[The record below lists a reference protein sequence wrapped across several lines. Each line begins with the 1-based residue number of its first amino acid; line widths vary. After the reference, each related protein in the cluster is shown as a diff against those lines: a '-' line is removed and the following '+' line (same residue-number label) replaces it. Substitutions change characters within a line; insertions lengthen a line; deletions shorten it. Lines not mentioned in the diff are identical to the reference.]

1 MTRLDLKPL
10 LDTLPT
16 KPGVYRY
23 YDVDGGLLYV
33 GKAVNLRSR
42 VRSYFQQSAAH
53 SGKTLR
59 LVSKVA
65 HIEWTITA
73 SDLEALLLEMNLIK
87 RHRPHYNILL
97 KDDKRYPYLKVTLRD
112 AFPTIVSTRRVLDDG
127 ARYFGPY
134 VSVQSMRDTVAAL
147 RKVFPYLDC
156 DREITGKDP
165 RACLFH
171 DIGLC
176 LAPCIGAVSKDEYRA
191 MIARLCRFL
200 EGHTSEV
207 VDDLAERMRAHAAAL
222 EFEQAAR
229 LRDRISAIE
238 QLIERQ
244 RVIAPTLADQD
255 VIAVARED
263 GSAIAQVFFVR
274 NGKLMGSEHF
284 PLEGTGDEPD
294 ETVLAQFIQ
303 QFYDSG
309 PQVPGEIVVP
319 EHLVESEI
327 IERWLGEKRGTKV
340 KLHVPQ
346 RGHKRDLVNVAVDNA
361 HETLRALR
369 VAHALESKSDVARR
383 AIAELQDALGLP
395 RPPRRIECYDVS
407 NLQGTH
413 TVGSMVVFEDAVP
426 YRADYRHFRMKE
438 TGGGDDFAAMGEML
452 TRRFRRLAA
461 ARAAREGEAVDGA
474 AVDAVVLDAAIDAA
488 APDVVD
494 PRPLEASFDDEIV
507 VEIADDE
514 AVDVV
519 VAVADTT
526 AADGADTLTRADAAR
541 GAFER
546 EPDLILVDGG
556 KGQLGVAVKVLQE
569 LGLDDLPLASLAKRH
584 EELFRPGQK
593 GSVYLPRESQ
603 ALFLVQRARDEAH
616 RFAITYNRKL
626 RQDSGL
632 RSSLDEIPGIGP
644 KRRRALLTHFGS
656 LDHIRMASID
666 DIAAVH
672 GMTRRAAEQVKAY
685 L

>member
-1 MTRLDLKPL
+1 MTRPDLKHL

-23 YDVDGGLLYV
+23 YDAEGGLLYV

-42 VRSYFQQSAAH
+42 VRSYFQKSAAH

-59 LVSKVA
+59 LVSKIA
-65 HIEWTITA
+65 NIEWTITA

-112 AFPTIVSTRRVLDDG
+112 PYPTIVSTRRVLDDG

-134 VSVQSMRDTVAAL
+134 VSAQSMRDTIHAL

-156 DREITGKDP
+156 DRLITGNDP
-165 RACLFH
+165 RACLYH
-171 DIGLC
+171 DLGLC
-176 LAPCIGAVSKDEYRA
+176 LAPCIGAVTKDEYRA

-200 EGHTSEV
+200 EGHTEEV
-207 VDDLAERMRAHAAAL
+207 VDDLMTRMKAHAAAL

-229 LRDRISAIE
+229 LRDRVGAIE

-284 PLEGTGDEPD
+284 PLEGAGDEPD
-294 ETVLAQFIQ
+294 EAIMAQFIQ

-319 EHLVESEI
+319 EFIVESEI

-340 KLHVPQ
+340 KLSVPQ
-346 RGHKRDLVNVAVDNA
+346 RGHKRDLVNVAVENA
-361 HETLRALR
+361 HETLRALKA
-369 VAHALESKSDVARR
+369 AHAVESKGDIARR

-395 RPPRRIECYDVS
+395 RPPRRIECFDVS

-461 ARAAREGEAVDGA
+461 ARAARDGA
-474 AVDAVVLDAAIDAA
+474 TSVGGTGVGDVQDDAVAAGAADNTDLVAA
-488 APDVVD
+488 ADIADVADVVNVNGTD
-494 PRPLEASFDDEIV
+494 VARVAEV
-507 VEIADDE
+507 VN
-514 AVDVV
+514 
-519 VAVADTT
+519 
-526 AADGADTLTRADAAR
+526 DGGDTLSRADAAR

-546 EPDLILVDGG
+546 EPDLVLVDGG
-556 KGQLGVAVKVLQE
+556 KGQLGVAVKVLQD

-584 EELFRPGQK
+584 EELFRPGRK
-593 GSVYLPRESQ
+593 DSVYLPRESQ

-626 RQDSGL
+626 RQDTGL
-632 RSSLDEIPGIGP
+632 RSTLDEIPGIGP

>member
-1 MTRLDLKPL
+1 MTRPDLKPL
-10 LDTLPT
+10 LDTLPN
-16 KPGVYRY
+16 KPGVYQY
-23 YDVDGGLLYV
+23 FDADGELLYV

-42 VRSYFQQSAAH
+42 VRSYFQASAAH
-53 SGKTLR
+53 HGKTLR
-59 LVSKVA
+59 LVAKIA
-65 HIEWTITA
+65 HIEWTITG

-97 KDDKRYPYLKVTLRD
+97 KDDKRYPYLKVTLKD
-112 AFPTIVSTRRVLDDG
+112 PFPTLQVTRRILDDG

-134 VSVQSMRDTVAAL
+134 VSAQSMRETVANL

-156 DREITGKDP
+156 DREITGRDA
-165 RACLFH
+165 RACLYL

-176 LAPCIGAVSKDEYRA
+176 LGPCVGAVTRDAYGD

-200 EGHTSEV
+200 DGHTDEI
-207 VDDLAERMRAHAAAL
+207 VDDLTERMKAHAAAL

-229 LRDRISAIE
+229 LRDRIAAIE

-263 GSAIAQVFFVR
+263 GAAIAQVFFVR

-284 PLEGTGDEPD
+284 PLEGAGDEPD
-294 ETVLAQFIQ
+294 AAVLAQFIQ

-309 PQVPGEIVVP
+309 PRVPGEIVVP
-319 EHLVESEI
+319 DHIVESEI

-340 KLHVPQ
+340 KVHVPR
-346 RGHKRDLVNVAVDNA
+346 RGHKRDLVDVAVENA

-395 RPPRRIECYDVS
+395 RPPRRIECFDVS

-413 TVGSMVVFEDAVP
+413 TVGSMIVFDDAAP

-438 TGGGDDFAAMGEML
+438 SGGGDDFAAMAEML

-461 ARAAREGEAVDGA
+461 ARAARAEAVA
-474 AVDAVVLDAAIDAA
+474 APAA
-488 APDVVD
+488 A
-494 PRPLEASFDDEIV
+494 E
-507 VEIADDE
+507 
-514 AVDVV
+514 
-519 VAVADTT
+519 ADTV
-526 AADGADTLTRADAAR
+526 ARADAAR

-546 EPDLILVDGG
+546 EPDLVLVDGG
-556 KGQLGVAVKVLQE
+556 KGQLGVAAKVLQS

-584 EELFRPGQK
+584 EELFRPGHK

-644 KRRRALLTHFGS
+644 KRRRALLAHFGS
-656 LDHIRMASID
+656 LDRIRLATID
-666 DIAAVH
+666 DIAAVP
-672 GMTRRAAEQVKAY
+672 GMSRRAAEQVKSY

>member
-1 MTRLDLKPL
+1 MTRPDLKPL
-10 LDTLPT
+10 LDALPT

-23 YDVDGGLLYV
+23 YDADGGLLYV

-53 SGKTLR
+53 SGKTIR
-59 LVSKVA
+59 LVSRIA

-134 VSVQSMRDTVAAL
+134 VSVQSMRDTIAAL

-176 LAPCIGAVSKDEYRA
+176 LAPCIGAVTKDEYRA

-200 EGHTSEV
+200 EGHTAEV

-229 LRDRISAIE
+229 LRDRIIAIE

-369 VAHALESKSDVARR
+369 VAHALESKTDVARR

-395 RPPRRIECYDVS
+395 RPPRRIECYDIS

-461 ARAAREGEAVDGA
+461 ARAARDGGAVEGADSALPEV
-474 AVDAVVLDAAIDAA
+474 VDARPVET
-488 APDVVD
+488 APDGDVGVEAIVD
-494 PRPLEASFDDEIV
+494 IALDD
-507 VEIADDE
+507 A
-514 AVDVV
+514 
-519 VAVADTT
+519 VAVADI
-526 AADGADTLTRADAAR
+526 ALADGADTLTRADAAR

-584 EELFRPGQK
+584 EELYRPGQK

-632 RSSLDEIPGIGP
+632 RSTLDEIPGIGP

-656 LDHIRMASID
+656 LEHIRMASID